1 MPSSQL
7 ARVLGDLSA
16 TLKPS
21 GVRFCSYL
29 LGGNGRSSRGSPRS
43 CARDRRI
50 KPGSDPSH
58 RCDVVGALLLEQNDE
73 WAVQRAR
80 YMTLGRL
87 YRASRCPKTGGRVV
101 PLGPEARAVLSAIP
115 REEDNTWVIAGHLP
129 ALPPPAP
136 ERRGGVPR
144 EPEPVQPQTSTPPT
158 SNPGAARR
166 RTPSQPPRYFQTS
179 PDRRLGRVASI
190 SSLRPFDVG
199 STSPVQ
205 LV

>member
-136 ERRGGVPR
+136 ERRGAVPR
-144 EPEPVQPQTSTPPT
+144 EPRTRSTPNLDT
-158 SNPGAARR
+158 ANLKSRR
-166 RTPSQPPRYFQTS
+166 RKAPNAISTAAIFSNKPGPPPWPS
-179 PDRRLGRVASI
+179 GVN
-190 SSLRPFDVG
+190 
-199 STSPVQ
+199 
-205 LV
+205 